1 MNESF
6 FQPQELYLGQTMCDI
21 NLNDPQSV
29 QTAIFNNKK
38 FNNHNSRKKKNSIS
52 QINGSLF
59 DMV

>member
-29 QTAIFNNKK
+29 QTAIFNIRKID
-38 FNNHNSRKKKNSIS
+38 RKKKNTIS
-52 QINGSLF
+52 QLNGSLF
-59 DMV
+59 DMVS